1 MAALP
6 LLVSLL
12 LIGAAPPN
20 APPVRAGECR
30 WVHGRFAIYNGSSL
44 RRIWIIGTLRIIA
57 LKDDDPNLPPEVEQ
71 YQHGSASYGGFE
83 DALFG
88 DFYVCAVDS
97 SLPGHMQHVRLQR
110 TRNLTFRGKP
120 FPPK

>member
-12 LIGAAPPN
+12 LIGAAPN
-20 APPVRAGECR
+20 APPSRAGDCR

-44 RRIWIIGTLRIIA
+44 RRIWIIGTRRIVA
-57 LKDDDPNLPPEVEQ
+57 LKDDDVDVPPEIER
-71 YQHGSASYGGFE
+71 YQQGSASYGGFE

-88 DFYVCAVDS
+88 DFYVCAVDAS
-97 SLPGHMQHVRLQR
+97 RPGHMQHVRLQR
-110 TRNLTFRGKP
+110 TRNLKFRGRP

>member
-1 MAALP
+1 MIALP

-12 LIGAAPPN
+12 LTGSAPPN
-20 APPVRAGECR
+20 GPPSRAGDCQ

-44 RRIWIIGTLRIIA
+44 RRIWIIGTRRIIA
-57 LKDDDPNLPPEVEQ
+57 LKDDDSELPAEDEQ
-71 YQHGSASYGGFE
+71 YQQGSASYGGFE

-88 DFYVCAVDS
+88 DFYVCAVDAS
-97 SLPGHMQHVRLQR
+97 RPGRMQHVRLQR
-110 TRNLTFRGKP
+110 TKNLKFRGKP